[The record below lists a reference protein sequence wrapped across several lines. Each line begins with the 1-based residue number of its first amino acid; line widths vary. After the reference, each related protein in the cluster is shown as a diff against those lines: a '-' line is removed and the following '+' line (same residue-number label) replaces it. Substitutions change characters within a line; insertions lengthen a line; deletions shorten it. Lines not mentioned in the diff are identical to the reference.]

1 MLSQSSKRALPNK
14 PNRLE
19 KARLWEALDV
29 CSLRRWLQS
38 LKGHEVS
45 LQPVRAPHNRVEL
58 LAIGR
63 PCRLELTH
71 KVAQRLLV
79 CDGVHH
85 CSHGCLGLCER
96 SLGDLEEQGVLAGN
110 SFEIG

>member
-1 MLSQSSKRALPNK
+1 MSVRYVAGCKASKGIRYRCYDKHRAI
-14 PNRLE
+14 
-19 KARLWEALDV
+19 V
-29 CSLRRWLQS
+29 
-38 LKGHEVS
+38 
-45 LQPVRAPHNRVEL
+45 QPVRAPHNRVEL

-96 SLGDLEEQGVLAGN
+96 SLSDLEEQGVLAGN
-110 SFEIG
+110 SFEIGD